1 MKVTLSLEKTQSKD
15 VSIVV
20 DALRASATMTI
31 AFNNFKKVIPAF
43 TPEEARKIAK
53 TENAVL
59 AGERLG
65 KKLEGFQIGN
75 SPEKVENYKTDKDT
89 LVLTTTNG
97 TRIMEAMNS
106 TVLIGSFI
114 NAKAVAK
121 KAVEIASTEID
132 LVMAGRKHNF
142 ALEDI
147 TDEISEYAIGSILAS
162 RDEENFTESI
172 LNTHSSQV
180 LKKLGHTEDINYCIK
195 KNITNNVVMYKN
207 KKLEL
212 I

>member
-1 MKVTLSLEKTQSKD
+1 
-15 VSIVV
+15 
-20 DALRASATMTI
+20 
-31 AFNNFKKVIPAF
+31 
-43 TPEEARKIAK
+43 
-53 TENAVL
+53 
-59 AGERLG
+59 
-65 KKLEGFQIGN
+65 
-75 SPEKVENYKTDKDT
+75 
-89 LVLTTTNG
+89 
-97 TRIMEAMNS
+97 MEAMNS

-142 ALEDI
+142 ALEDYLACGEI
-147 TDEISEYAIGSILAS
+147 LYWIKKELKSTDEISEYAIGSILAS

>member
-53 TENAVL
+53 TENAIL

-65 KKLEGFQIGN
+65 KKLDGFQIGN
-75 SPEKVENYKTDKDT
+75 SPQKVENYKTDKDT

-121 KAVEIASTEID
+121 KAVEIATTHID
-132 LVMAGRKHNF
+132 LVMAGRKHKF
-142 ALEDI
+142 ALEDYLACGEI
-147 TDEISEYAIGSILAS
+147 LYWIKKELKSTDEISEYAIGSILAS
-162 RDEENFTESI
+162 EMRKTSRI
-172 LNTHSSQV
+172 NT
-180 LKKLGHTEDINYCIK
+180 KHTRQ
-195 KNITNNVVMYKN
+195 T
-207 KKLEL
+207 
-212 I
+212 